1 MKHALRFT
9 FVASLAVSLS
19 ACGAT
24 SHATPVSQTHADE
37 ARVEQSGA
45 LSLLTLERPMGE
57 TIALSLWV
65 DAGTLDGPN
74 ASHALIAASIVTART
89 GLQMRVTP
97 DATSFRQLCTRNELT
112 ACVDRFG
119 DALATREVAEE
130 EFAAARAEI
139 RERRERSFAEP
150 ARASLG
156 LAVESL
162 LGYAMHP
169 LGDAEDEITRETL
182 STFLRMHY
190 GPNRALV
197 IAVGAHE
204 HDALREATSRI
215 DGPHAE
221 TSRAEREEHAGVLH
235 ALEESHLEPS
245 WTFAARGAS
254 ESDAQAMANA
264 WRGRAGDRAQV
275 SLFPTR
281 LGWVATLT
289 LQGND
294 PALLSHAA
302 TWMRARAGTTRAP
315 QDDDAWSLSH
325 RHGEAWAARPDA
337 TTGRVAFAGVGA
349 VDVSLSATL
358 DALLAPHAPTLAR
371 TDHGV
376 RVELDGGVLH
386 IVDALGGERGAVEVR
401 MEGAATDGPNVG
413 ASAIAMEALRSRC
426 FAGAETS
433 LDGAAI
439 RVTVRDDAPALAERA
454 AWIIDCVALARPA
467 MEALDHAQRTRIAHA
482 ADDAERRAIVARM
495 LSPQAPGWILP
506 EGSHASLG
514 DTTLE
519 DVNERI
525 QAWSGAFEVRLGWPT
540 QLSDEDALT
549 LAQRILPPRTAR
561 ADALRAPPTSRPIE
575 ANEVRVHA
583 DLPAPE
589 VILAVRVDGVDLRGS
604 GAGAC
609 VPIQAWT
616 RQHAISPTWQA
627 SGEARG
633 WSWCAVAL
641 PTWPEGDAPS
651 LDTESLREQMQEAS
665 AQTARTH
672 DLMRADVA
680 GAARALWEDGN
691 GALAGPLEVSL
702 RRAFV
707 EPSPPPLRRRAS
719 HP

>member
-1 MKHALRFT
+1 MKQALRFS
-9 FVASLAVSLS
+9 FVASLAASLS

-24 SHATPVSQTHADE
+24 SHATPVSPTHADE

-45 LSLLTLERPMGE
+45 LRLLTLERPMGE

-74 ASHALIAASIVTART
+74 ASHALMAASIVAART
-89 GLQMRVTP
+89 GMQMRVTP

-112 ACVDRFG
+112 VCIDRFG
-119 DALATREVAEE
+119 DALATREVSEE
-130 EFAAARAEI
+130 EFEAASTEI

-162 LGYAMHP
+162 LGHTMHP

-182 STFLRMHY
+182 SAFLRMHY

-204 HDALREATSRI
+204 HDALREATSRV

-221 TSRAEREEHAGVLH
+221 TSRAEREERAGVLH
-235 ALEESHLEPS
+235 ALDESHLEPS

-254 ESDAQAMANA
+254 ESDAQAMVNA
-264 WRGRAGDRAQV
+264 WRARAGDRAQV

-289 LQGND
+289 LPGND
-294 PALLSHAA
+294 LALLSHAA
-302 TWMRARAGTTRAP
+302 TWMRARGGTTRAP

-325 RHGEAWAARPDA
+325 RHGEGWAARPDA
-337 TTGRVAFAGVGA
+337 ATWRVAFAGVGA
-349 VDVSLSATL
+349 VDVSLTTTL
-358 DALLAPHAPTLAR
+358 DGLLAPHAPTLAR
-371 TDHGV
+371 TDQGV

-386 IVDALGGERGAVEVR
+386 IVDALGGARGAVEVR
-401 MEGAATDGPNVG
+401 MDGAATEGPNVG

-433 LDGAAI
+433 LDGTAM
-439 RVTVRDDAPALAERA
+439 RVTVRDEAAALAERA

-482 ADDAERRAIVARM
+482 ADDAERRAVVARM

-525 QAWSGAFEVRLGWPT
+525 RAWSGAFEVRLGWPT

-549 LAQRILPPRTAR
+549 LAQRILPPRSAR
-561 ADALRAPPTSRPIE
+561 ADALREPPNSRPIE
-575 ANEVRVHA
+575 AAEIRVHA

-589 VILAVRVDGVDLRGS
+589 VILALRVDGADSQGS

-609 VPIQAWT
+609 VPILAWT
-616 RQHAISPTWQA
+616 RQHSVSPTWQA

-633 WSWCAVAL
+633 WSWCAIAV

-651 LDTESLREQMQEAS
+651 LDTESLRERMQEAS
-665 AQTARTH
+665 ADAARAR
-672 DLMRADVA
+672 DLTRADVV
-680 GAARALWEDGN
+680 GAARALWEGAN
-691 GALAGPLEVSL
+691 GALAGPLEASL

-707 EPSPPPLRRRAS
+707 EPSPPPLRRRSS